1 MNPEEARYEGNK
13 KFMWD
18 GEVYESQSD
27 ALSRKKLYEEKG
39 FEVGMFNEQEKF
51 LLYTRR
57 EVKEIVI
64 EGTAAV

>member
-1 MNPEEARYEGNK
+1 
-13 KFMWD
+13 MWD
-18 GEVYESQSD
+18 GEAYESQSD

-39 FEVGMFNEQEKF
+39 FEVGMFNEQGKF